1 MQSCCGLASQI
12 KQGGSS
18 LISWFV
24 GQLGGECAE
33 IKKENQQQ
41 VGFLFLS

>member
-1 MQSCCGLASQI
+1 
-12 KQGGSS
+12 QGDSS
-18 LISWFV
+18 LISWLV
-24 GQLGGECAE
+24 GQLREECAE